1 MTKCTICG
9 LSIAGK
15 PIFANRDSTYCGLSI
30 TGEPIFA
37 HRDHTYI
44 VYDRSPLCSSCF
56 KAWATGNTDYLD
68 LKKKEK
74 LFGKKGNNH
83 NINKIILPQKEL
95 TLPSEALIHSPHERL
110 EESGQADSINTISS
124 SSQDHHKK
132 PEVQEGTHY

>member
-68 LKKKEK
+68 LKKKER
-74 LFGKKGNNH
+74 LSNKKQRRFV
-83 NINKIILPQKEL
+83 KK
-95 TLPSEALIHSPHERL
+95 
-110 EESGQADSINTISS
+110 
-124 SSQDHHKK
+124 QDWMNQSLKHCLS
-132 PEVQEGTHY
+132 